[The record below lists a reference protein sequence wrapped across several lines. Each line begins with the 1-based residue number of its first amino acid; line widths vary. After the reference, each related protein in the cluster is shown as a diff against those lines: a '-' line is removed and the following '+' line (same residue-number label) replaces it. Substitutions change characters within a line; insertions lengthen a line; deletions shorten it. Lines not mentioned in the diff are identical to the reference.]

1 MKYEITFMR
10 RGDVTDSQKEDLLR
24 KLKLKL
30 LKEKE
35 KGRAGTWIVK
45 GPNGLKDADLAKAL
59 RRFKISKEMSKA
71 TVSEL

>member
-1 MKYEITFMR
+1 MKYEITYMR
-10 RGDVTDSQKEDLLR
+10 RGEVTDSQKEDLLK

-35 KGRAGTWIVK
+35 KGRAGTWVVK
-45 GPNGLKDADLAKAL
+45 GPNGLNDADLAKAL
-59 RRFKISKEMSKA
+59 RRIKITKEMSKA

>member
-45 GPNGLKDADLAKAL
+45 GPNGLNDTDLAKAL
-59 RRFKISKEMSKA
+59 RRFAHYAVRKIWVRAE
-71 TVSEL
+71 